1 MNQDETEG
9 KSETTLKKQTGVTV
23 NYFFNGSGCRI
34 MIPIAIGNQ
43 HSRKPW
49 PLGAIT
55 QLL

>member
-1 MNQDETEG
+1 MNQDETES